1 MANWDILLLDKSESM
16 MQNKKDLIEGFNEL
30 VNEQKEKGSDN
41 LFTVLTF
48 NNEVELF
55 KEDKFEN
62 FEKID
67 NTDIITKGS
76 TALYDAIGNA
86 YDMILENKM
95 YKNITLTVITD
106 GQENSSK
113 FYTIDTLNDKKKQ
126 IDENFT
132 IKMVFIGTD
141 ISCITGENITL
152 HASQS
157 VDCGGD
163 IHKALRIASRTMSS
177 QRDGS
182 EYIPE
187 EFISQGVNPVTPL
200 VMKRNK
206 SCSSED
212 QPKVKRCRSICK
224 Y

>member
-1 MANWDILLLDKSESM
+1 MANWDILLLDKSGSM

-30 VNEQKEKGSDN
+30 VNEQKKEESDN
-41 LFTVLTF
+41 LFTVFTF

-132 IKMVFIGTD
+132 IKMVFIGAD

-157 VDCGGD
+157 VDCRGD
-163 IHKALRIASRTMSS
+163 IYRALRIASRTMSS

-187 EFISQGVNPVTPL
+187 ESISQGVNPVTPL
-200 VMKRNK
+200 VMKRSR
-206 SCSSED
+206 SCNSGD
-212 QPKVKRCRSICK
+212 PPKVKRCKSICK

>member
-1 MANWDILLLDKSESM
+1 MANWDILLLDKSGSM

-30 VNEQKEKGSDN
+30 VNEQKKEGSDN
-41 LFTVLTF
+41 LFTVFTF

-62 FEKID
+62 FEKIKC
-67 NTDIITKGS
+67 TDIITKGS

-95 YKNITLTVITD
+95 YRNITLTVITD

-132 IKMVFIGTD
+132 IKMMFIGTD
-141 ISCITGENITL
+141 ISCITEENITL
-152 HASQS
+152 N
-157 VDCGGD
+157 V
-163 IHKALRIASRTMSS
+163 
-177 QRDGS
+177 
-182 EYIPE
+182 
-187 EFISQGVNPVTPL
+187 
-200 VMKRNK
+200 
-206 SCSSED
+206 
-212 QPKVKRCRSICK
+212 SIV
-224 Y
+224 

>member
-1 MANWDILLLDKSESM
+1 MANWDILLLDKSGSM
-16 MQNKKDLIEGFNEL
+16 MQNKKDLIEGVNEL
-30 VNEQKEKGSDN
+30 VNEQKKEGSDN
-41 LFTVLTF
+41 LFTVFTF

-67 NTDIITKGS
+67 NTDIIIKGT

-95 YKNITLTVITD
+95 YRNITLTVITD

-132 IKMVFIGTD
+132 IKMVFIGAD

-152 HASQS
+152 HASQNI
-157 VDCGGD
+157 DCRGD
-163 IHKALRIASRTMSS
+163 IYRALRIASRTMSS
-177 QRDGS
+177 QRNGD

-187 EFISQGVNPVTPL
+187 ESISQRVNPVTPL
-200 VMKRNK
+200 VMKRSRSCNFGAPLKVK
-206 SCSSED
+206 SCSS
-212 QPKVKRCRSICK
+212 IK
-224 Y
+224 YQ

>member
-1 MANWDILLLDKSESM
+1 MANWDILLLDKSGSM

-30 VNEQKEKGSDN
+30 VNEQKKEGSDN
-41 LFTVLTF
+41 LFTVFTF

-62 FEKID
+62 FEKIKC
-67 NTDIITKGS
+67 TDIITKGS

-95 YKNITLTVITD
+95 YRNITLTVITD

-132 IKMVFIGTD
+132 IKMMFIGTD
-141 ISCITGENITL
+141 ISCITEENITFN
-152 HASQS
+152 
-157 VDCGGD
+157 V
-163 IHKALRIASRTMSS
+163 
-177 QRDGS
+177 
-182 EYIPE
+182 
-187 EFISQGVNPVTPL
+187 
-200 VMKRNK
+200 
-206 SCSSED
+206 
-212 QPKVKRCRSICK
+212 SIV
-224 Y
+224 